1 MHQMYFKLAM
11 RNVKKSYKDFF
22 IYFITLTFSVSLFYV
37 FNSFENQAAIMELS
51 EGQNMM
57 VKALTTVMSVMSV
70 IVAFVFAFLILYANS
85 FLIKRRKKELGL
97 YTLLG
102 MQKKKISLILI
113 TETLFIGVISLVT
126 GLLLGYVLTQGV
138 TVLSAHMMAVNI
150 NYKFVFSLSATVK
163 TILSFGVIFLIVMIF
178 NQTILGKFQLI
189 DLLRANR
196 INEESSIKRMWVAVV
211 FFIIGVIGLGA
222 AYRWALEPQQLIM
235 SLGPIV
241 LLGSVSTFIIF
252 KSFSGFLLKF
262 MQTNKRH
269 YFKGLNMFV
278 LRQVS
283 AKVNS
288 TYKMMALISLMLL
301 FGIGTLVT
309 GFNLNSVMNSQ
320 LAATTPYDLTT
331 SVMQTTDPQSDVMS
345 KIGINSIEGVKH
357 AQQLE
362 IIGVGL
368 DTSIF
373 NDSLKPGKE
382 FGFDSSVSFA
392 KLSQYN
398 QFRQHANKEPLVL
411 TGNQVYLHKTG
422 MESQMSMSNVHEIVD
437 LDKAHVTINNAEYSI
452 LHDDQTLAV
461 QNGGFMETLFIV
473 NDDVYESMKPS
484 VDYINTVVAV
494 DLEEENNSK
503 VESTLNQ
510 RFEALVGENGHVYS
524 LSSKDMIENMQGI
537 ELMFTYI
544 GLYLGVVFLVSS
556 VVVLALQQISEASD
570 NQQRYQ
576 ILNKIGVEEK
586 MSNRSI
592 FKQNAMYF
600 MIPLVVALVH
610 SYVGIKAVNINLN
623 LAGLAPTTLQPAII
637 TMTMVLSIYLIYFVI
652 TYMTSK
658 SIIKGK

>member
-51 EGQNMM
+51 EGQSMM
-57 VKALTTVMSVMSV
+57 VQALTTVMSVMSV

-126 GLLLGYVLTQGV
+126 GLLLGYILTQGV
-138 TVLSAHMMAVNI
+138 TVLSAHLMAVNI
-150 NYKFVFSLSATVK
+150 NYKFVFSLSATIK
-163 TILSFGVIFLIVMIF
+163 TILSFGVIFLIVMVF

-196 INEESSIKRMWVAVV
+196 INEESSIKRMWMAVV
-211 FFIIGVIGLGA
+211 FFVVGVIGLGV

-269 YFKGLNMFV
+269 YYKGLNMFV

-320 LAATTPYDLTT
+320 LEATTPFDLTT
-331 SVMQTTDPQSDVMS
+331 TISQTGNYQTDVIS
-345 KIGINSIEGVKH
+345 KIGINSIEGVKQ
-357 AQQLE
+357 AKQLE
-362 IIGVGL
+362 MIDVGIN
-368 DTSIF
+368 TSIF
-373 NDSLKPGKE
+373 NDSLKSGKE
-382 FGFDSSVSFA
+382 FGFDSAVSFA
-392 KLSQYN
+392 KLSEYN

-411 TGNQVYLHKTG
+411 SGNQIYLHKSG
-422 MESQMSMSNVHEIVD
+422 MESQMSMSNVQEIVE
-437 LDKAHVTINNAEYSI
+437 LDKAHVSINNASYSI

-461 QNGGFMETLFIV
+461 QNGGFMATLFIV
-473 NDDVYESMKPS
+473 NDDVFEAMNPSIDSM
-484 VDYINTVVAV
+484 NTIVAV
-494 DLEEENNSK
+494 DLAEENNSK

-524 LSSKDMIENMQGI
+524 LSSKDMVENMQGI

-610 SYVGIKAVNINLN
+610 SYVGIKAVNVNLN
-623 LAGLAPTTLQPAII
+623 LAGLAPTTLQPAMI

>member
-1 MHQMYFKLAM
+1 MYFKLAM

-51 EGQNMM
+51 EGQSMM
-57 VKALTTVMSVMSV
+57 VQALTTVMSVMSV

-126 GLLLGYVLTQGV
+126 GLLLGYILTQGV
-138 TVLSAHMMAVNI
+138 TVLSAHLMAVNI
-150 NYKFVFSLSATVK
+150 NYKFVFSLSATIK
-163 TILSFGVIFLIVMIF
+163 TILSFGVIFLIVMVF

-196 INEESSIKRMWVAVV
+196 INEESSIKRMWMAVV
-211 FFIIGVIGLGA
+211 FFVVGVIGLGV

-269 YFKGLNMFV
+269 YYKGLNMFV

-320 LAATTPYDLTT
+320 LEATTPFDLTT
-331 SVMQTTDPQSDVMS
+331 TISQTGNYQTDVIS
-345 KIGINSIEGVKH
+345 KIGINSIEGVKQ
-357 AQQLE
+357 AKQLE
-362 IIGVGL
+362 MIDVGIN
-368 DTSIF
+368 TSIF
-373 NDSLKPGKE
+373 NDSLKSGKE
-382 FGFDSSVSFA
+382 FGFDSAVSFA
-392 KLSQYN
+392 KLSEYN

-411 TGNQVYLHKTG
+411 SGNQIYLHKSG
-422 MESQMSMSNVHEIVD
+422 MESQMSMSNVQEIVE
-437 LDKAHVTINNAEYSI
+437 LDKAHVSINNASYSI

-461 QNGGFMETLFIV
+461 QNGGFMATLFIV
-473 NDDVYESMKPS
+473 NDDVFEAMNPSIDSM
-484 VDYINTVVAV
+484 NTIVAV
-494 DLEEENNSK
+494 DLAEENNSK

-524 LSSKDMIENMQGI
+524 LSSKDMVENMQGI

-610 SYVGIKAVNINLN
+610 SYVGIKAVNVNLN
-623 LAGLAPTTLQPAII
+623 LAGLAPTTLQPAMI